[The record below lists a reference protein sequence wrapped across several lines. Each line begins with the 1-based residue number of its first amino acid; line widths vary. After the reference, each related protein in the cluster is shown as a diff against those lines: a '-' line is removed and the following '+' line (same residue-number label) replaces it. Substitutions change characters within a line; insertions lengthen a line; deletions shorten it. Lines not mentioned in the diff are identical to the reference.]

1 MMVKR
6 FIAAFSSPVGGGGAR
21 NAVEGECPIRSARG
35 DGGGAPP
42 TTLRVVPLPQWGRSE
57 VRA

>member
-35 DGGGAPP
+35 DAPS